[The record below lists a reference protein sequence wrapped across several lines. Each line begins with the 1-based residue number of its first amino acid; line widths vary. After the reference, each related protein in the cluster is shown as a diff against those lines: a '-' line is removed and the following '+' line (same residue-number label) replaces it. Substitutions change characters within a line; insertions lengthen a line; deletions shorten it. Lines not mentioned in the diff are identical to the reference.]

1 MVSPLLPTRLA
12 LDGNGDE
19 ALIALRIVVKGDF
32 LLNRMHC
39 DLKLRNHFGDTVV
52 FEDTYFY
59 SFEKG
64 SKGEVVCEGNLV
76 LPPSFNN
83 GVSSADVLIKRYVAG
98 EDTIV
103 PKSMECQEIRSL
115 AVEQQEDLWNNIQSG
130 SAEVF
135 LEECSCLDNA
145 KQIYDKVLEL
155 RKISLGAFSEQVVKQ
170 LADLAYIERMYGN
183 KKERALNLLQE
194 YCDNPEKF

>member
-1 MVSPLLPTRLA
+1 
-12 LDGNGDE
+12 
-19 ALIALRIVVKGDF
+19 
-32 LLNRMHC
+32 
-39 DLKLRNHFGDTVV
+39 
-52 FEDTYFY
+52 
-59 SFEKG
+59 
-64 SKGEVVCEGNLV
+64 
-76 LPPSFNN
+76 
-83 GVSSADVLIKRYVAG
+83 
-98 EDTIV
+98 
-103 PKSMECQEIRSL
+103 MECQEIRSL

-170 LADLAYIERMYGN
+170 LADLAYIERMYRN

-194 YCDNPEKF
+194 YCDKPEKF